1 MTFGEW
7 LKWFGNLFVKEIL
20 TYFIDPASRFILI
33 VPLIIQIFLF
43 GYTATFDLNHA
54 PIAVLNESHGKYSQQ
69 LVAQVGASP
78 TFYIRRYLQNAS
90 QMKDELNPRD
100 SLAIVHIQSDF
111 DSKLAQ
117 GKEGPVQ
124 IITDGRNSTTA
135 GLAAAERIK
144 KVFPQIKI
152 VVATS
157 LVDPEVLQRAKM
169 GAADSLW
176 YKDHGTEEL
185 ISVVKRT
192 LAGEKVFPD
201 TAPAIEMEG
210 TMSDAFS
217 PRQLDILRL
226 YIKGFTYQEIA
237 DKLGISKNGVRWN
250 LDDMVEKSGFE
261 SREAL
266 VATAIENKLMVTTL
280 KDE

>member
-1 MTFGEW
+1 MINTILVEDDLYIQKHFIERLSEENGFRLVGVYCDAFEAEMHCDRSVQ
-7 LKWFGNLFVKEIL
+7 FVL
-20 TYFIDPASRFILI
+20 MD
-33 VPLIIQIFLF
+33 
-43 GYTATFDLNHA
+43 
-54 PIAVLNESHGKYSQQ
+54 
-69 LVAQVGASP
+69 
-78 TFYIRRYLQNAS
+78 
-90 QMKDELNPRD
+90 
-100 SLAIVHIQSDF
+100 
-111 DSKLAQ
+111 
-117 GKEGPVQ
+117 VQ
-124 IITDGRNSTTA
+124 TQHKHS
-135 GLAAAERIK
+135 GLAAAEHIK
-144 KVFPQIKI
+144 KAFPQIKI

-210 TMSDAFS
+210 TMSDVFS

-266 VATAIENKLMVTTL
+266 VATAIENKLMVITL

>member
-1 MTFGEW
+1 MRVMIVEDQTMIRSLLESYFRAEDGYRITASIPGAKQAVEVCRASSVD
-7 LKWFGNLFVKEIL
+7 LIL
-20 TYFIDPASRFILI
+20 MDVQTENRENGLTAVRQIKAIQPKSKIIVVTSLIDC
-33 VPLIIQIFLF
+33 
-43 GYTATFDLNHA
+43 
-54 PIAVLNESHGKYSQQ
+54 AVL
-69 LVAQVGASP
+69 
-78 TFYIRRYLQNAS
+78 
-90 QMKDELNPRD
+90 DEAKR
-100 SLAIVHIQSDF
+100 
-111 DSKLAQ
+111 
-117 GKEGPVQ
+117 
-124 IITDGRNSTTA
+124 A
-135 GLAAAERIK
+135 G
-144 KVFPQIKI
+144 
-152 VVATS
+152 
-157 LVDPEVLQRAKM
+157 
-169 GAADSLW
+169 ADSLW

-185 ISVVKRT
+185 MSVVKRT

-201 TAPAIEMEG
+201 IAPAIEMEN

-250 LDDMVEKSGFE
+250 LDDMVEKGGFE